1 MFAIKM
7 QKHFCKRAIPF
18 DWQQCQ
24 CQAFLT
30 LSCQEEANWV
40 ACLLTNTMYTGIYKY
55 KWKYKYSWLSSKS
68 EVGWIEGG
76 LRWKELVEYLGQL
89 SHPFDLFPF
98 LKFSIDMTF
107 KWLDINWTYSHSY
120 KSLAIA
126 SVTWLKQCYSC
137 TLCCSLMK
145 LDIQKDWES

>member
-68 EVGWIEGG
+68 EVGWIEGD

-89 SHPFDLFPF
+89 SHPFHLFPF
-98 LKFSIDMTF
+98 LKFSIDTNF
-107 KWLDINWTYSHSY
+107 KSLDINWTYSHSY

-145 LDIQKDWES
+145 SDNQKDWES